1 MLPLR
6 VFAGAAVLAVAVA
19 ATFAPSGAAQTGTLS
34 GELFVAPG
42 FPVGPISSAPPAEC
56 NADGTSTVHFRA
68 EGIASGPYPGTFT
81 ETGTYTL
88 GPQNTPFG
96 SVPTGLPG
104 VPGTGMVGPVLTFE
118 AQFEIQSGLTVV
130 TGTKTLSA
138 TLQGVPHPSY
148 GACADFQNS
157 TIIQPPLGPG
167 HGIASFSGTVYS
179 VDAVS
184 RYEATITTGSESTT
198 DTGEAGTNFNDVY
211 ITESVCVEGVP
222 NCPNS
227 GAASN
232 PFVEGFTSTPV
243 GPPPTTAGCKVTLG
257 GWIAPLGG
265 GTGSFGG
272 EAQADDQGQARGEL
286 GYHDHAADLRFKSET
301 VDSLFCAGSRAQIYG
316 QGTVGGQPVSYEI
329 DVTDGGSADTF
340 RIHWTGSSTYH
351 SGEQPL
357 EGGNVTMH

>member
-1 MLPLR
+1 MAPLR
-6 VFAGAAVLAVAVA
+6 VFAGAAVFVVAVA
-19 ATFAPSGAAQTGTLS
+19 ATLVPSGAAQTPGTLS

-42 FPVGPISSAPPAEC
+42 YPVGPISPAPPSEC
-56 NADGTSTVHFRA
+56 NADGTSTVHFSA
-68 EGIASGPYPGTFT
+68 EGIASGQYPGTFT

-88 GPQNTPFG
+88 GPQTSPVG

-118 AQFEIQSGLTVV
+118 AQFQIDSGLTVV

-138 TLQGVPHPSY
+138 TFQGVPHTSY

-157 TIIQPPLGPG
+157 TIIQPPLGPE

-179 VDAVS
+179 IDVVS

-198 DTGEAGTNFNDVY
+198 DSGEAGTNFNDVY
-211 ITESVCVEGVP
+211 VTESVCVEGFA
-222 NCPNS
+222 CPGPGS
-227 GAASN
+227 ALAN

-243 GPPPTTAGCKVTLG
+243 VPPTTPGCKVTLG
-257 GWIAPLGG
+257 GWIAPSGG

-272 EAQADDQGQARGEL
+272 EAQADDQGQPRGQL

-301 VDSLFCAGSRAQIYG
+301 VDSLFCAGPEARISG
-316 QGTVGGQPVSYEI
+316 QGTVDGQPVSYEI

-340 RIHWTGSSTYH
+340 RISWTGSSSYD
-351 SGEQPL
+351 SGVRPL
-357 EGGNVTMH
+357 EGGNITMH